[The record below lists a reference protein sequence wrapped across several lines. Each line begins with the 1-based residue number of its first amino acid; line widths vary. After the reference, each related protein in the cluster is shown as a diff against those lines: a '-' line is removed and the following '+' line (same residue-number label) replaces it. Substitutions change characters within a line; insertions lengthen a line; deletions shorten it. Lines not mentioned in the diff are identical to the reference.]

1 MELTPEAKD
10 ALVGLFAVKLDLC
23 TERSV
28 EKAIAKNAQPG
39 GLLKELTALGAVNM
53 SDHPALLQS
62 LDPEVVPGYRIEG
75 EAGRGGMGVVYR
87 ARQTSMDR
95 LVALKLLSRRL
106 SSDASYVEKFLE
118 EARSAAKLNH
128 ENVVGA
134 INAGEANGLYYFV
147 MEFVDGQSAAEHLER
162 DGPYD
167 PDEAF
172 RIAEAVAR
180 GLQHA
185 HEVGIV
191 HRDVKPENIVVT
203 GNSEVRLC
211 DLGLA
216 KPLAVAGTG
225 EKSDMTEGTPYYC
238 SPEQALG
245 RTDIDARSDVYSLA
259 LTLYHMITGE
269 PAYEGDGPREILV
282 QQVRAPA
289 PDLDLAMPEV
299 PPPLRALL
307 AKMMVKE
314 REKRLASMRDFLRL
328 LDAAR
333 RGPQAPSPSQRLKAQ
348 SGGVPALAL
357 AAAVLLGLLGTVIV
371 GWALLAGDPT
381 ADTDDGPHKD
391 DDEGEDE
398 STEVDG
404 DGDGV
409 TDTDSGNGRRGRS
422 GRRRTPVDPVDDP
435 PPNRASPADQAL
447 ERARNY
453 MLEHPDDP
461 RGAYER
467 LLAVKTSYPDQP
479 AATDA
484 QRAADALFAQLETEG
499 NAAFDRV
506 SERTKQLV
514 GQHRY
519 KSALGGLDA
528 FHTEW
533 REVLPEIPALKILR
547 RTVIDAATSR
557 LAELAGAKDAA
568 GLEALAAEV
577 PDELSDA
584 LEGARGELAR
594 KAKLAEA
601 GRAFETARAEFWSA
615 LLRGDAAEAEQIMRP
630 FAAKGAFKTQAVAH
644 VKEAAGVAQARKAFE
659 RACAGVQEASF
670 ALDSGGKAEG
680 RVSTFV
686 PAELRFALTDAS
698 GNPTQL
704 RAADLAGTELVA
716 LLPATS
722 DTSLRGRA
730 LFFLSMRAPHGARA
744 ALAEAEASGAPMP
757 ADQRQGFEA
766 QIRSLEEQVVDE
778 RIASLGALK
787 PEAVVQLTTGGFSPA
802 LRKTATYKRG
812 FEQIK
817 AAFLRARGEQLA
829 ADPAGLL
836 AGGYKAKRTGMTLEY
851 DFAAKAQLDDFV
863 AGGFPA
869 SKSTWK
875 GKGELQLRGRVAL
888 RPRFAPGTLK
898 IQAKLRAQDGQ
909 RPNLNLLL
917 SPGGWSGC
925 LVGLG
930 YRAGSARDVTI
941 DPGASRKGGF
951 TMSLP
956 CNVLGTLDG
965 RPPEGLTCLAADYS
979 PSVLGNTSKVHRVQ
993 IDRTRRNELRVKV
1006 GGRNLFRVDDVGS
1019 DQPCQLVFAPFN
1031 QELTLTELEVTGE
1044 LDPAWLRERGEELA
1058 GAEVAN
1064 LPPPL

>member
-28 EKAIAKNAQPG
+28 EKAIAKNTTPG

-53 SDHPALLQS
+53 SDHPALLEG
-62 LDPEVVPGYRIEG
+62 LDPEIVPGYRIEG

-106 SSDASYVEKFLE
+106 SSDESYVEKFLA

-147 MEFVDGQSAAEHLER
+147 MEFVDGESAAEHLER

-180 GLQHA
+180 GLEHA

-191 HRDVKPENIVVT
+191 HRDVKPENIVIT
-203 GNSEVRLC
+203 ANAEVRLC

-299 PPPLRALL
+299 APPLRTLL

-314 REKRLASMRDFLRL
+314 REQRLGSMRDFLRL

-348 SGGVPALAL
+348 SGGVPAFAL
-357 AAAVLLGLLGTVIV
+357 VAAVLLGLLGTVLV
-371 GWALLAGDPT
+371 GWALFAGDPA
-381 ADTDDGPHKD
+381 ADTDDRPHKD
-391 DDEGEDE
+391 DDDGEDD
-398 STEVDG
+398 STDVD
-404 DGDGV
+404 
-409 TDTDSGNGRRGRS
+409 DTDADDGSGNGRRGRS
-422 GRRRTPVDPVDDP
+422 GRRRPPVDPVDDP
-435 PPNRASPADQAL
+435 PPSGTSPADQAL

-467 LLAVKTSYPDQP
+467 LLAVKSSYPDEP
-479 AATDA
+479 AAGDA
-484 QRAADALFAQLETEG
+484 QRAADALFAQLEAEG
-499 NAAFDRV
+499 NAAFERV
-506 SERTKQLV
+506 GEQTKRLV
-514 GQHRY
+514 VEHRY
-519 KSALGGLDA
+519 KSALAGLDA
-528 FHTEW
+528 FHAEW
-533 REVLPEIPALKILR
+533 RDVLPEIPALKILR
-547 RTVIDAATSR
+547 RTVLDAATSR
-557 LAELAGAKDAA
+557 LRELAGAEDEA

-584 LEGARGELAR
+584 LEGARGELAQR
-594 KAKLAEA
+594 TKLAEA
-601 GRAFETARAEFWSA
+601 ARAFETARAEFWSA
-615 LLRGDAAEAEQIMRP
+615 LLSGDTAKAEQIMRP
-630 FAAKGAFKTQAVAH
+630 FAARGAFKAQAVAH

-659 RACAGVQEASF
+659 GACADLQQVSF
-670 ALDSGGKAEG
+670 SLDTGGEVEG

-686 PAELRFALTDAS
+686 PAELRFALNDSS
-698 GNPTQL
+698 GNPVQL
-704 RAADLAGTELVA
+704 RAAALAGAELVT

-730 LFFLSMRAPHGARA
+730 LFFLSMRAPQGARA

-757 ADQRQGFEA
+757 TDQRTSFEGH
-766 QIRSLEEQVVDE
+766 IRNLEEQVVDE

-787 PEAVVQLTTGGFSPA
+787 PQAVVQLATGGFSPD

-817 AAFLRARGEQLA
+817 QAFLRARGEQLA

-836 AGGYKAKRTGMTLEY
+836 AGDYKDKRTGMTLEY
-851 DFAAKAQLDDFV
+851 DFEVKEQLDDFV

-875 GKGELQLRGRVAL
+875 GKGHVQLRGRVAL
-888 RPRFAPGTLK
+888 RPRFAPGTTLK

-956 CNVLGTLDG
+956 CNVVGTLKG
-965 RPPEGLTCLAADYS
+965 SPPDGLTCLAADYS

-1006 GGRNLFRVDDVGS
+1006 GGRSLFRVDDVGG

-1031 QELTLTELEVTGE
+1031 QELILTELEVTGE
-1044 LDPAWLRERGEELA
+1044 FDPAWLRERGEELA
-1058 GAEVAN
+1058 GAEVGN

>member
-28 EKAIAKNAQPG
+28 EKAIAKNTTPG
-39 GLLKELTALGAVNM
+39 GLLKELTAMGAVNM
-53 SDHPALLQS
+53 SDHPALLES
-62 LDPEVVPGYRIEG
+62 LDPEIVPGYRIEG

-106 SSDASYVEKFLE
+106 SSDASYVEKFLA

-162 DGPYD
+162 DGPFD

-203 GNSEVRLC
+203 ANAEVRLC

-282 QQVRAPA
+282 QQVRAPF

-299 PPPLRALL
+299 APPLRALL
-307 AKMMVKE
+307 AKMVVKE
-314 REKRLASMRDFLRL
+314 REQRLGSMRDFLRL

-333 RGPQAPSPSQRLKAQ
+333 RGPQAPSPSQRLKPQ

-371 GWALLAGDPT
+371 GWALFAGDPA

-391 DDEGEDE
+391 DDDDEDD
-398 STEVDG
+398 STDVDA
-404 DGDGV
+404 DDP
-409 TDTDSGNGRRGRS
+409 DADDSSGSGRRGRS
-422 GRRRTPVDPVDDP
+422 GRRRPPVDPVDP
-435 PPNRASPADQAL
+435 PPPSSGSPADQAL

-467 LLAVKTSYPDQP
+467 LLAVKSSYPDEP
-479 AATDA
+479 AAGDA
-484 QRAADALFAQLETEG
+484 QRAADALFAQLEAEG
-499 NAAFDRV
+499 DAAFDRV
-506 SERTKQLV
+506 GERTKQLV
-514 GQHRY
+514 VEQRY
-519 KSALGGLDA
+519 KSALVGLDT
-528 FHTEW
+528 FHAEW
-533 REVLPEIPALKILR
+533 RDVLPEIPALKILR
-547 RTVIDAATSR
+547 RTVLDAARSR
-557 LAELAGAKDAA
+557 LQELAGAEDEA

-584 LEGARGELAR
+584 LESARGQLAQ
-594 KAKLAEA
+594 KAKLAAA

-615 LLRGDAAEAEQIMRP
+615 LLSGDTAKAEQIMRP
-630 FAAKGAFKTQAVAH
+630 FAARGAFKGQAVAH

-659 RACAGVQEASF
+659 GACAGLQQVSF
-670 ALDSGGKAEG
+670 SLDTGSTVEG

-686 PAELRFALTDAS
+686 PAELRFALTDSS

-704 RAADLAGTELVA
+704 RAAALAGAELVA
-716 LLPATS
+716 LLPPTT

-730 LFFLSMRAPHGARA
+730 LFFLSMRAPQGARA
-744 ALAEAEASGAPMP
+744 ALAEAEASGAPLP

-787 PEAVVQLTTGGFSPA
+787 PEAVVQLATGGFSPA

-836 AGGYKAKRTGMTLEY
+836 AGDYKDKRTGMTLEY
-851 DFAAKAQLDDFV
+851 DFAAQGQLDDFV

-869 SKSTWK
+869 SKSEWK
-875 GKGELQLRGRVAL
+875 GKGQLQLRGRVAL

-930 YRAGSARDVTI
+930 YRAGTARDVTI
-941 DPGASRKGGF
+941 DPSASRKGGF

-979 PSVLGNTSKVHRVQ
+979 PSVLGNTSKVHRIQ

-1006 GGRNLFRVDDVGS
+1006 GGRNLFRVDEVGS